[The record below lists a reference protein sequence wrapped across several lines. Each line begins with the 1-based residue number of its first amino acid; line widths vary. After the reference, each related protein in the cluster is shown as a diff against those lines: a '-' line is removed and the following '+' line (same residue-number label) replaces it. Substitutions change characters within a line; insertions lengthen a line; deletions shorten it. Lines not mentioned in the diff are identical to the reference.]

1 MYHKEIVT
9 QYLLM
14 LRETKK
20 KKSNVNW
27 PETRQHQHGHEWNH
41 NLEPEPKTLFSKT
54 TYLIRS
60 QVRYELSCPGKSRGW
75 TLGVGGRVGILDRNT
90 EECAI
95 RRLTSLTLRITWQI
109 FIVFFMTQDI
119 CVTIFSTEIKWRRKI
134 RFLYQF
140 FFFTGNCIR
149 KLQNMWIAVGRPRIE
164 SYMKYITKILTFL
177 PNIKIRHKYIYI
189 YIYIYI
195 YGHLFWNPRLM
206 VICFVFIFNRY
217 KV

>member
-140 FFFTGNCIR
+140 FFLLEIVYENFKTCGSQLDVRGSSLIWNI
-149 KLQNMWIAVGRPRIE
+149 LQRFWPFCQISKSDTN
-164 SYMKYITKILTFL
+164 L
-177 PNIKIRHKYIYI
+177 YIYI
-189 YIYIYI
+189 YIYIY
-195 YGHLFWNPRLM
+195 M
-206 VICFVFIFNRY
+206 ATCFEIRA
-217 KV
+217 